1 MSTSD
6 PNPMR
11 SRDAVRR
18 SDLPWSHRQNVFVR
32 SLVTIASAVAAGV
45 LGTLA
50 HRMGASANIPY
61 GLVLA
66 FVLIGASAW
75 CARARG
81 GVPGLALHLSVSYLA
96 VWCMAMP
103 GPGGDL
109 MLPID
114 FRATTIPWWSQH
126 AGYIWLYGSLIV
138 QLLLLICPARWFRVA
153 PAAAP
158 RNDAAAASADAAGK
172 AI

>member
-109 MLPID
+109 MLPIG
-114 FRATTIPWWSQH
+114 FHATTIPWWSQH

-138 QLLLLICPARWFRVA
+138 QLLLLICAARWFRVA